1 MMESSRSIEMTR
13 ETMATAFRRSI
24 EQLDSFTKL
33 LTTRCVDTQENN
45 TCEKPAAHT
54 QIVVAV
60 VVTTG
65 LLLFGSALFVLVWL
79 HLRRRQIDKLED
91 ASDPFE
97 LAAYGIEQT
106 AAQKQRRRD
115 RLRMIFGR
123 R

>member
-1 MMESSRSIEMTR
+1 MESSRGVDMVR
-13 ETMATAFRRSI
+13 ETMTTTLLRRSI
-24 EQLDSFTKL
+24 EQLDNFTKL
-33 LTTRCVDTQENN
+33 LTTRCVETQQTN

-65 LLLFGSALFVLVWL
+65 LLLFACALFTLVWL

-97 LAAYGIEQT
+97 LAAYGIEEP
-106 AAQKQRRRD
+106 AAHKQRRRD
-115 RLRMIFGR
+115 RFRRMLGR